1 MAATSLIPLKRQYF
15 LAYAIMG
22 SLMPFMAV
30 FLKQKGFEETQIG
43 SALGASQ
50 IAVLLTP
57 VVLALLADTKF
68 ESRYIMATVFAV
80 SSLAVAGLY
89 FTGSFWP
96 ILLCL
101 CLQSLAY
108 IAVLPLLDALN
119 FAVHQEQSEQGKSA
133 TPYHRIRVWGTIGFI
148 LPGALIFV
156 LLYRGFGINGILFSG
171 ILFGVLG
178 ALNALRLPS
187 PPCAP
192 PAKEECPARQSKLR
206 QVKAHLP
213 TAQAARALRRPPV
226 LVFCLSMFLTSMG
239 SAAFGAFFP
248 LYLTDVVG
256 VAQHWIAPITN
267 VGVVFEIF
275 FMLGFGWFLSR
286 WGFKRLI
293 IAGML
298 CMTLRML
305 TLAMFPS
312 TAVAVGTQLIH
323 GMVVLATTVAPV
335 MYLNQQA
342 SDTDRNSIQG
352 LYTMAIAGTSRM
364 AGSFLAGYV
373 AKVSLTTVFLYSSV
387 LTFAAA
393 CLLLFAFHEEL
404 IPQAAES

>member
-1 MAATSLIPLKRQYF
+1 M
-15 LAYAIMG
+15 
-22 SLMPFMAV
+22 
-30 FLKQKGFEETQIG
+30 
-43 SALGASQ
+43 
-50 IAVLLTP
+50 
-57 VVLALLADTKF
+57 
-68 ESRYIMATVFAV
+68 
-80 SSLAVAGLY
+80 
-89 FTGSFWP
+89 
-96 ILLCL
+96 
-101 CLQSLAY
+101 
-108 IAVLPLLDALN
+108 
-119 FAVHQEQSEQGKSA
+119 
-133 TPYHRIRVWGTIGFI
+133 
-148 LPGALIFV
+148 
-156 LLYRGFGINGILFSG
+156 
-171 ILFGVLG
+171 
-178 ALNALRLPS
+178 
-187 PPCAP
+187 
-192 PAKEECPARQSKLR
+192 PARQSKLR

-293 IAGML
+293 VVGML

-352 LYTMAIAGTSRM
+352 LYTMAIRRN
-364 AGSFLAGYV
+364 
-373 AKVSLTTVFLYSSV
+373 
-387 LTFAAA
+387 FAHGRQFPGGLRGQSQPDN
-393 CLLLFAFHEEL
+393 CFPLFFSTHFRCRLSFAFRFPRRTHPAGGRSLENVGS
-404 IPQAAES
+404 PHVHATAE